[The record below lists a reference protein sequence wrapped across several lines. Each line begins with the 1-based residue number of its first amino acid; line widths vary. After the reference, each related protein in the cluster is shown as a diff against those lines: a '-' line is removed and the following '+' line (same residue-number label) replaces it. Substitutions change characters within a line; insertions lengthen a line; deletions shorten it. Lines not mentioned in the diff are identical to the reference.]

1 MQEISEKGGALV
13 ESPLDEAANLLRK
26 IAGNRRADE
35 SMKGVLHRV
44 RRVLVQK
51 LKPEHKRWSPN
62 RVAAIWY
69 RDERVRIRAEE
80 LAELRA
86 VAAPTPAQEADPL
99 AELQATIERLAKY
112 EPLLERLDAEFHGPQ
127 ISAARDQISQAR
139 RLLGKRRIHGGPGF
153 AEQT

>member
-1 MQEISEKGGALV
+1 MREISENAGALI

-44 RRVLVQK
+44 RRVLLQK
-51 LKPEHKRWSPN
+51 LKPQDGRWSGN
-62 RVAAIWY
+62 RVSAIWY
-69 RDERVRIRAEE
+69 RDERVRVRAEE

-86 VAAPTPAQEADPL
+86 LAAPEPQEADPL

-127 ISAARDQISQAR
+127 ISAARDQISKAR
-139 RLLGKRRIHGGPGF
+139 SLLGARGVRG
-153 AEQT
+153 